1 MRITRRSSIQSPA
14 VGGTTTPPGGAT
26 RSGSTG
32 ATGDSVELSDAAR
45 TLQRLRAEIGDLDTI
60 STDAVQALQQRVDSD
75 EYHPA
80 ARVVAERLLTELA
93 SDLLS

>member
-14 VGGTTTPPGGAT
+14 VGGTTAAGNGGT
-26 RSGSTG
+26 RSSSTG

-45 TLQRLRAEIGDLDTI
+45 TLQRLRAEIGDLDAI
-60 STDAVQALQQRVDSD
+60 ATDAVQALQQRVDSN

-80 ARVVAERLLTELA
+80 PRVVAKRLLTELA
-93 SDLLS
+93 SDLLA